1 MATKPAKK
9 AVAKKAVAKKA
20 LAKKAVAKKAVASSA
35 APKKVP
41 AKKAPASSAPA
52 KKAAAKKAVAS
63 SAPAKKTPA
72 KKAPAK
78 KAVAKK
84 APAKK
89 TPAKKA
95 PAKKATA
102 KQAPAKKATV
112 KKSAAPSTAVKKAAP
127 VKPVKESKPKATK
140 DAVVKPVKEPKVKA
154 VKEVVVKEA
163 PAVVVPVAPVVNPI
177 AGANIPQVRKAV
189 PGKKPAPKQPAVQED
204 ESNWTKGELEKVRKV
219 LEKEAADLQLEIE
232 QADEKFQD
240 LIFESG
246 EGAGDDQADA
256 GTKTF
261 EREQEISL
269 LANKRDLLD
278 QTHHALD
285 RIAAGTYGRCENCG
299 NPIGKLRLIEA
310 NPRATLCMPCRQKQ
324 DRS

>member
-1 MATKPAKK
+1 MATKPVKK
-9 AVAKKAVAKKA
+9 A
-20 LAKKAVAKKAVASSA
+20 
-35 APKKVP
+35 P
-41 AKKAPASSAPA
+41 AKKAPAKKVAKTAPAKKVAAKKAPAKKSPVAKAAVKKAPA
-52 KKAAAKKAVAS
+52 KKAVSPKKAA
-63 SAPAKKTPA
+63 PA

-78 KAVAKK
+78 KAPTKK
-84 APAKK
+84 AA
-89 TPAKKA
+89 PAKKA
-95 PAKKATA
+95 PAKKAQT
-102 KQAPAKKATV
+102 
-112 KKSAAPSTAVKKAAP
+112 KKAAP
-127 VKPVKESKPKATK
+127 AKAVKEVKPKVVKEPT
-140 DAVVKPVKEPKVKA
+140 VKPVKEPKVKA
-154 VKEVVVKEA
+154 VAVKEV
-163 PAVVVPVAPVVNPI
+163 PAVVVPVVNPI

-204 ESNWTKGELEKVRKV
+204 ESNWTKSELEKVRKV
-219 LEKEAADLQLEIE
+219 LEKEAADLQFEIE